1 MHSYQHPVMYSFV
14 RFRVRRA
21 MMRLDL
27 PCSTVRALVDNVDSN
42 FKRGRIPSVNLNE
55 TSSQKSIR
63 GLSYSHYQSGKIPCG
78 VNGGLNVPNL

>member
-27 PCSTVRALVDNVDSN
+27 PCSTVRALVDNVDST

-55 TSSQKSIR
+55 TSAQKSIR
-63 GLSYSHYQSGKIPCG
+63 CLKHTVITNQEKFPAGSMEVECS
-78 VNGGLNVPNL
+78 